1 MEKLNSIEKLCDYE
15 QFENSINYHFSD
27 KSLLLQA
34 MTHGSSSR
42 YKLTDDYQ
50 ILEFLG
56 DFVLNFLI
64 SRQLEKQ
71 SRDMAITPGD
81 MSQRRSIL
89 ISNNVLAWIAV
100 RNNFHQYL
108 RIECPSAKSEVD
120 RIINQVDETE
130 PKIHVLRE
138 NDKEEKRNI
147 VTVVSQEAP
156 KVLADIFESVA
167 GAIYPDS
174 GDQIEIVW
182 KIYVPLLK
190 EAFDIF

>member
-42 YKLTDDYQ
+42 YKLIDDYQ

-108 RIECPSAKSEVD
+108 RIECPFAKSEID
-120 RIINQVDETE
+120 RFVNLVDETQT
-130 PKIHVLRE
+130 KIDALRE
-138 NDKEEKRNI
+138 NDKQEKRNI
-147 VTVVSQEAP
+147 VTETSQEAP

-167 GAIYPDS
+167 GAIYRDS
-174 GDQIEIVW
+174 GDQIEVVW
-182 KIYVPLLK
+182 KIYVPLL
-190 EAFDIF
+190 